1 MAYLTD
7 EHVIETLGKTRIV
20 VREGRVVEI
29 GEPVIR
35 TCPLARRF
43 SRPVHRLEPDAIR
56 ESMEAR
62 ILEVGMCTEG
72 RRLLSDRDFV
82 TFGASE
88 LICTGLR
95 TGLLDAGV
103 IACDGAGTVI
113 ATSPE
118 LVQGIGGR
126 MSGLVRTSPIEG
138 VIRNI
143 ALNGGRVCF
152 PEGADIDQLKGLLI
166 ARQMGYRRIAVTV
179 TEPEAA
185 EEIRQAESEA
195 LIIGVH
201 LTGICE
207 EEAVRLLEV
216 ADIVSACASR
226 WIREHAGRYALVQAG
241 TAIPVFAL
249 TKRGKEL
256 IIARLKETRAPI
268 FVKTSTLP
276 VGGDEGPEP
285 LA

>member
-1 MAYLTD
+1 MYLTD

-20 VREGRVVEI
+20 IRGGSIAEI
-29 GEPVIR
+29 GEPKIR
-35 TCPLARRF
+35 RCPLARRF
-43 SRPVHRLEPDAIR
+43 SRPVHTLEPDVIR
-56 ESMEAR
+56 ESVEAR
-62 ILEVGMCTEG
+62 IQEMGMCTEQ
-72 RRLLSDRDFV
+72 RELLSSRDFV

-126 MSGLVRTSPIEG
+126 MSGLIRTSPIEE

-143 ALNGGRVCF
+143 AMNGGRVCF
-152 PEGADIDQLKGLLI
+152 PETATIDQGKGLLI
-166 ARQMGYRRIAVTV
+166 AHDMGYRRVAVTV
-179 TEPEAA
+179 TAPETA
-185 EEIRQAESEA
+185 EGIRRVDDNA

-201 LTGICE
+201 LTGLSE
-207 EEAVRLLEV
+207 DEAVRLLEA

-226 WIREHAGRYALVQAG
+226 WIRAHAGRYAMVQAG
-241 TAIPVFAL
+241 ASIPVFAL
-249 TKRGKEL
+249 TERGKEL
-256 IIARLKETRAPI
+256 IMARLKEVSGPL
-268 FVKTSTLP
+268 FVKTSALP
-276 VGGDEGPEP
+276 VGGEESPEP
-285 LA
+285 LV